1 MLAKL
6 EANRVPCGPI
16 YSAADMMADPHFQA
30 RGLFQ
35 QVEIN
40 GAPLKIPAILP
51 RLGGTPG
58 GTRWP
63 GGDAGCDTESV
74 ARGELGLSEEE
85 FQRLKAE
92 GVFGA

>member
-1 MLAKL
+1 MLEKL

-40 GAPLKIPAILP
+40 GAPLKIPAIMP

-63 GGDAGCDTESV
+63 GGDAGGDTESV

-85 FQRLKAE
+85 FQRLKAQ